1 MQCQIGEPAL
11 NLAVIDWSVRI
22 RKKKKKSSASTAL
35 LLRTWPNIIAATT
48 LRYRKENSGN
58 IQGKNIAERKKKHR
72 SAFSHQDKKSRYR
85 TKKKKKNLERAKR
98 PCFLP
103 PRART

>member
-58 IQGKNIAERKKKHR
+58 IQGKNIAERKKKSTGRHLVT
-72 SAFSHQDKKSRYR
+72 K
-85 TKKKKKNLERAKR
+85 TKKAGIEQKR
-98 PCFLP
+98 K
-103 PRART
+103 RKI